1 MNSLSERFETKD
13 LYVVQFKPEL
23 INTIGFE
30 YNGFINYFKPNLYYI
45 VERFYDSDEKN
56 HYETY
61 KECIAGEDFYKR
73 ESTEEFKNIPDIFE
87 SIEPLSNDY
96 LDDEEINL
104 EMISTTRIFQ
114 IFQEIN
120 MKKIKRIGRR

>member
-1 MNSLSERFETKD
+1 MNSLTENYEIKD
-13 LYVVQFKPEL
+13 LYVVKFKPEL

-30 YNGFINYFKPNLYYI
+30 YNEFINYFKPNLYYI
-45 VERFYDSDEKN
+45 VERFYNTDENN

-73 ESTEEFKNIPDIFE
+73 ESKIELSGTPDIFE
-87 SIEPLSNDY
+87 SIEPLSNDC
-96 LDDEEINL
+96 LDEEEIKNGML
-104 EMISTTRIFQ
+104 TTIRIFQ

-120 MKKIKRIGRR
+120 IKKVKRIGRR